1 MSISKRLF
9 FLLITA
15 SFCLLSIEAYA
26 QHISA
31 QKNLPNYD
39 NKPYHFG
46 FYIGIN
52 YTDFQIRHAENIN
65 NVDNYVSAI
74 TQVSPGYHVGII
86 SELRLAKYF
95 ALRLNPTF
103 STTVRRVTFDAY
115 SRNLNRR
122 DLHVKEVESSFFEL
136 PLEFKIKSKRID
148 NYRMYLLMGLRY
160 NIDLR
165 SNEKVFDQELLKITI
180 NDFAY
185 EFGVGFDIFFE
196 YFKMSPQIKGSW
208 GFADV
213 LVRDDGVYPAGID
226 RLLTRGIL
234 FAITF
239 E

>member
-1 MSISKRLF
+1 MTMIGTLPCRILLGLF
-9 FLLITA
+9 VLFSLNVWGQRGSQLN
-15 SFCLLSIEAYA
+15 
-26 QHISA
+26 Q
-31 QKNLPNYD
+31 PNYD

-46 FYIGIN
+46 FYLGIN

-65 NVDNYVSAI
+65 DVDNYISAI
-74 TQVSPGYHVGII
+74 TDVVPGYHVGII
-86 SELRLAKYF
+86 SELKLAKYL
-95 ALRLNPTF
+95 AMRLNPTF

-115 SRNLNRR
+115 SRNINRR
-122 DLHVKEVESSFFEL
+122 DRFQRDVESSFIEI
-136 PLEFKIKSKRID
+136 PLEFKLKSHRVG
-148 NYRMYLLMGLRY
+148 NYRVYLLGGLRY
-160 NIDLR
+160 NIDLA
-165 SNEKVFDQELLKITI
+165 SNEKVFDQELLKIKI

-185 EFGVGFDIFFE
+185 EFGIGFDIFFE

-213 LVRDDGVYPAGID
+213 LVRDDGVYPQGID